1 MELDQFLTFVTAAVQ
16 TIFSLT
22 ISATYEGHGQNE
34 PTVLNFTVENPTSNP
49 DFEWPYEVSPV
60 LIAGTNANSEEYRT
74 NVLSGLANRVLF
86 DLFQQWIT
94 TQDARPIKQP
104 VDHV

>member
-1 MELDQFLTFVTAAVQ
+1 MTIDQFLTTVAAAVQ
-16 TIFSLT
+16 TIFSID
-22 ISATYEGHGQNE
+22 ISATYEGHGQDE

-49 DFEWPYEVSPV
+49 DFEWPYEVSPT
-60 LIAGTNANSEEYRT
+60 LIASSEEYRT
-74 NVLSGLANRVLF
+74 SVLSGLANRVLF
-86 DLFQQWIT
+86 DLFQQWIA

>member
-1 MELDQFLTFVTAAVQ
+1 MDFDQFLTTVTAAVQ
-16 TIFSLT
+16 TIFSIG

-49 DFEWPYEVSPV
+49 DFEWPYEVSPA
-60 LIAGTNANSEEYRT
+60 LIASSEEYRT
-74 NVLSGLANRVLF
+74 SVLSGLANRVLF

>member
-1 MELDQFLTFVTAAVQ
+1 MELDQFLTTVTAAVQ
-16 TIFSLT
+16 TIFSIN
-22 ISATYEGHGQNE
+22 ISATYDGHGQNE

-49 DFEWPYEVSPV
+49 NFEWPYEVSPA
-60 LIAGTNANSEEYRT
+60 LIASSEEYRT
-74 NVLSGLANRVLF
+74 SVLSGLANRVLF